1 MANRPRRS
9 RLIQTF
15 VVPDE
20 DDIYED
26 ASIAPLDETGTA
38 EDTDTT
44 SLIDIN
50 ETIAAILTDAN
61 SQSQS
66 TAPPTPSPVT
76 PATETG
82 AQFLKR
88 KKGNSTETQ
97 VSLEALKSTATLRG

>member
-1 MANRPRRS
+1 MWKAARYIYAACQEKLDKRS
-9 RLIQTF
+9 ENSACHGPYR
-15 VVPDE
+15 
-20 DDIYED
+20 
-26 ASIAPLDETGTA
+26 
-38 EDTDTT
+38 DTDTT

-66 TAPPTPSPVT
+66 TAPSTPSPVT

-88 KKGNSTETQ
+88 
-97 VSLEALKSTATLRG
+97 